1 MGCWGGVGVGG
12 TDREILTFL
21 PSDWSTSRDKAG
33 FVYFNRVAATGLLKT
48 KPGWIF
54 RFLISVAQKQF
65 GLPCGVSAQK
75 GNPEY

>member
-1 MGCWGGVGVGG
+1 MLGGG

-21 PSDWSTSRDKAG
+21 PSDWSISKDEAG

-48 KPGWIF
+48 KPDWIF

-65 GLPCGVSAQK
+65 GLPCGVSTQK